1 LTDTI
6 QKEEFKTENLSI
18 TVQRKPFCKIE
29 LEIEATPSFIQ
40 KSKKKAIK
48 EVGKQVSIPG
58 FRKGKAPEEMILKSY
73 SGAVDEKLHKHLAD
87 DAFKEAVKEIKIP
100 PLSNGPKITYDLKN
114 LDVEKGAHLSF
125 SYESEPNVPSVDPQ
139 KYTPKEIT
147 KQEIGEKEIQEA
159 IRQTQFFYAKW
170 NDVEERE
177 AKEGDFVLIDLES
190 LEDEKAKV
198 FSDTRFEVKKEY
210 MADWMRELVVGM
222 KPGEEK
228 EGVSKP
234 DKDATDKEKKEF
246 QPKKVKLTLKKI
258 EEPELPEL
266 DEEFAK
272 KVGTKDIESFKK
284 SLEEMLQ
291 KKAEEKF
298 DQEKREDVN
307 KFLLDVYPFEL
318 PSSLIEKEKDHRLQ
332 QMLSNPKS
340 KKEYEGYS
348 QEQKNK
354 VLASVV
360 KQADDAVRL
369 FYISRKVVHEAKI
382 DVGYEDVFKEA
393 IATMQAYGPMQIDP
407 KNIPQEVYA
416 LAFSKVMLKKAQ
428 DHILANAKKQA

>member
-1 LTDTI
+1 MTDTI

-369 FYISRKVVHEAKI
+369 FYISR
-382 DVGYEDVFKEA
+382 
-393 IATMQAYGPMQIDP
+393 
-407 KNIPQEVYA
+407 
-416 LAFSKVMLKKAQ
+416 
-428 DHILANAKKQA
+428 